1 MKSNILSLLGLA
13 MKAGKCVSGEFTVEK
28 TVKDRKAKLVVIA
41 VDASAASK
49 KNYKDMCTFYH
60 VPLIE
65 EGTKE
70 DLGHCIGKEFR
81 AAVAVCDTGFAEG
94 IIKKATQREEHR

>member
-1 MKSNILSLLGLA
+1 MKNEILSLLGLA

-41 VDASAASK
+41 TDTSEASK
-49 KNYKDMCTFYH
+49 KNYRDMCTYYH
-60 VPLIE
+60 VPIIE

-70 DLGHCIGKEFR
+70 ELGRCIGKEFR
-81 AAVAVCDTGFAEG
+81 AAVAVTDGGFAGG
-94 IIKKATQREEHR
+94 IMKKATQREEHR